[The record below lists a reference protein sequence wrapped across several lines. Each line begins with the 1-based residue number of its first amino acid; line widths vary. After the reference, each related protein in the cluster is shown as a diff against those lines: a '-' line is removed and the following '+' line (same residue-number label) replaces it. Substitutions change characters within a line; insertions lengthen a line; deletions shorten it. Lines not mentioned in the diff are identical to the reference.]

1 MININTMYFL
11 TTNKL
16 KQVMADQLQA
26 GHSRLLAGSTY
37 FGLQVDE
44 TTDITTTKEL
54 VLLTR

>member
-1 MININTMYFL
+1 MYFL

-26 GHSRLLAGSTY
+26 EHSRLLAGSTY